1 MLRKNFS
8 RSLKKVMKEII
19 CIWISTR
26 KRCMCKG
33 PVAGRCLGSGK
44 IRYTPGLV
52 RVKEKDMKVER

>member
-1 MLRKNFS
+1 
-8 RSLKKVMKEII
+8 MKEII